1 VSDDFSIK
9 KVYIL
14 TAVFGVL
21 GAAAYLWAEGIRSA
35 AAFLLGA
42 IASCGNLWLF
52 DWVSKS
58 ISPQAAARKP
68 WQAGAYITRYLV
80 LVGIGYVIVRGLNV
94 SPLAVILGLLASAA
108 AVLVWLI
115 LELFSHALRGRTSH

>member
-1 VSDDFSIK
+1 VRDDFSIK
-9 KVYIL
+9 KVYL
-14 TAVFGVL
+14 LSVVFGVF
-21 GAAAYLWAEGIRSA
+21 GAATYLWAEGVRSA
-35 AAFLLGA
+35 VAFLLGA

-52 DWVSKS
+52 DWISKS

-94 SPLAVILGLLASAA
+94 SPLAVVLGLLTSAA

-115 LELFSHALRGRTSH
+115 LELLSHALRGRTSN